1 MVRVGIIG
9 HGWGE
14 RSQAPNFR
22 EAGLD
27 VVVIAGHRD
36 WRQVLDSA
44 AELVTIVTPPSTH
57 VEIATAALE
66 AGKHI
71 ICEKPTALNASEAEQ
86 LVAVARAHPKQIAII
101 DHELRFLP
109 SFVEARKRIRDIGA
123 IRYAEVR
130 YASPS
135 RGDRSRPWN
144 WWSDASQGG
153 GVWGAVGSHFVDAL
167 RYFGLEI
174 EAVQA
179 ALATIIDERS
189 GKKVTSDD
197 FAAVHLRLSGGQ
209 RPSAVR
215 TAEGGCPPPMAT
227 MTFSAVAS
235 GPDEPTAL
243 TIHGENGRV
252 RLTGEE
258 LLFAKRVVAGSQ
270 PAGPAKSRPPHF
282 ERIAGTDLAK
292 RPGNSPGGAFGTG
305 TYCLGLALRR
315 ALDDGDRDA
324 LAPAATFSDGLAQ
337 QRVLDAARRSNAA
350 GGRWETA

>member
-1 MVRVGIIG
+1 MIRVGIIG
-9 HGWGE
+9 RGWGE

-22 EAGLD
+22 DAGLEIAG
-27 VVVIAGHRD
+27 IAGHD
-36 WRQVLDSA
+36 NWRSVFDGA
-44 AELVTIVTPPSTH
+44 DVVTIVTPPSTH
-57 VEIATAALE
+57 VAIATAALD
-66 AGKHI
+66 AGKHVV
-71 ICEKPTALNASEAEQ
+71 CEKPTALNAGEAEK
-86 LVAVARAHPKQIAII
+86 LLAAWRKHPKQIAII

-109 SFVEARKRIRDIGA
+109 SFRAARERIGELGP

-167 RYFGLEI
+167 RYLGLEV

-179 ALATIIDERS
+179 VLATMIGERS

-197 FAAVHLRLSGGQ
+197 FAAVHLRLRGG
-209 RPSAVR
+209 AL
-215 TAEGGCPPPMAT
+215 AA

-243 TIHGENGRV
+243 TIHGERASF

-258 LLFAKRVVAGSQ
+258 LLLAQ
-270 PAGPAKSRPPHF
+270 PKGAF
-282 ERIAGTDLAK
+282 ERIAGGEMAK

-305 TYCLGLALRR
+305 TYHLGLALRK
-315 ALDDGDRDA
+315 ALDDGDRAA
-324 LAPAATFSDGLAQ
+324 LAPAATFTDGLSQ
-337 QRVLDAARRSNAA
+337 QRVLDAARRSHAAA
-350 GGRWETA
+350 GRWVAL

>member
-1 MVRVGIIG
+1 MARVGIIG
-9 HGWGE
+9 RGWGE

-22 EAGLD
+22 DAGLD
-27 VVVIAGHRD
+27 VAAIVGRD
-36 WRQVLDSA
+36 GWRELIKRTDVDLISIVMPPPVHLEISA
-44 AELVTIVTPPSTH
+44 
-57 VEIATAALE
+57 AALE
-66 AGKHI
+66 AGKHV
-71 ICEKPTALNASEAEQ
+71 ICEKPTAMNAAEAEKM
-86 LVAVARAHPKQIAII
+86 VAAAKAHPKQIAII

-109 SFVEARKRIRDIGA
+109 SFRAARERIGEIGP

-174 EAVQA
+174 EAAQA
-179 ALATIIDERS
+179 MLATVITERS

-197 FAAVHLRLSGGQ
+197 FAAVHLRLGGE
-209 RPSAVR
+209 RLA
-215 TAEGGCPPPMAT
+215 AL
-227 MTFSAVAS
+227 TFSAVAS
-235 GPDEPTAL
+235 GPDEPASL
-243 TIHGENGRV
+243 TIHGESGSF

-258 LLFAKRVVAGSQ
+258 LLLAK
-270 PAGPAKSRPPHF
+270 PKSPF
-282 ERIAGTDLAK
+282 ERIAGGELSK

-305 TYCLGLALRR
+305 TYHLGLALRK

-324 LAPAATFSDGLAQ
+324 LAPAATFSDGLSQ
-337 QRVLDAARRSNAA
+337 QRVLDAARRSDAEA
-350 GGRWETA
+350 GKWVPV

>member
-1 MVRVGIIG
+1 MARVGIIG
-9 HGWGE
+9 RGWGD
-14 RSQAPNFR
+14 RSQASAFR
-22 EAGLD
+22 DAGLD
-27 VVVIAGHRD
+27 VVAVVGHDD
-36 WRQVLDSA
+36 WRRAIDA
-44 AELVTIVTPPSTH
+44 ADLVSVVAPPATH
-57 VEIATAALE
+57 LEIATAALD
-66 AGKHI
+66 AGKHV
-71 ICEKPTALNASEAEQ
+71 ICEKPTALNAAEAEK
-86 LVAVARAHPKQIAII
+86 LLAASRAHPNQIAII

-109 SFVEARKRIRDIGA
+109 SFRAARERIGDLGP

-179 ALATIIDERS
+179 MLATIIGERS

-197 FAAVHLRLSGGQ
+197 FAAVHLRLRDG
-209 RPSAVR
+209 AL
-215 TAEGGCPPPMAT
+215 AA

-235 GPDEPTAL
+235 GPDEATAL
-243 TIHGENGRV
+243 TIHGENGSF

-258 LLFAKRVVAGSQ
+258 LLFARRRDAFERVAGGELS
-270 PAGPAKSRPPHF
+270 
-282 ERIAGTDLAK
+282 K

-305 TYCLGLALRR
+305 TYHLGLALKR

-324 LAPAATFSDGLAQ
+324 LAPSATFRDGLAQ
-337 QRVLDAARRSNAA
+337 QRVLDAARRSSRQDGCWIVLSSVANP
-350 GGRWETA
+350 

>member
-1 MVRVGIIG
+1 MARVGIIG
-9 HGWGE
+9 RGWGE

-22 EAGLD
+22 DAGLD
-27 VVVIAGHRD
+27 VVAIVGHDD
-36 WRQVLDSA
+36 WRRAIDA

-57 VEIATAALE
+57 LEIATAALD
-66 AGKHI
+66 AGKHV
-71 ICEKPTALNASEAEQ
+71 ICEKPTALNADD
-86 LVAVARAHPKQIAII
+86 ARKLLDASRTHSKQIAII

-109 SFVEARKRIRDIGA
+109 SFRAARERIAELGA

-153 GVWGAVGSHFVDAL
+153 GVWGAVGSHFIDAL
-167 RYFGLEI
+167 RYLGQEI
-174 EAVQA
+174 EEVQA
-179 ALATIIDERS
+179 VLATMIDERS

-197 FAAVHLRLSGGQ
+197 FAAVHLRLRGG
-209 RPSAVR
+209 AL
-215 TAEGGCPPPMAT
+215 AA

-235 GPDEPTAL
+235 GPDEATAL
-243 TIHGENGRV
+243 TIHGENGAF

-258 LLFAKRVVAGSQ
+258 LLFAKPRGA
-270 PAGPAKSRPPHF
+270 F
-282 ERIAGTDLAK
+282 ERIAGGDQSK

-305 TYCLGLALRR
+305 TYHLGLALKR
-315 ALDDGDRDA
+315 ALDDGDRNA

-337 QRVLDAARRSNAA
+337 QRVLDAARQSDAESGKWIRV
-350 GGRWETA
+350 